1 MARKTETG
9 SHRECAPAL
18 TYRTNKVVLHS
29 TMATNMPMAMINS
42 VSSSSL
48 ELPDAA
54 RGVLVLVPLPV
65 AFAPGGLQR
74 N

>member
-1 MARKTETG
+1 
-9 SHRECAPAL
+9 
-18 TYRTNKVVLHS
+18 
-29 TMATNMPMAMINS
+29 MATNMPMAMINS

-65 AFAPGGLQR
+65 ALAPGGLQQ